1 MNGNAF
7 CSQCGTES
15 SPISFSGKVK
25 LKQVLFST
33 GETVFNP
40 RERTWMSAVRGQGEG
55 WGKVLHRQKSSMGVM
70 LVMWKP

>member
-55 WGKVLHRQKSSMGVM
+55 
-70 LVMWKP
+70 